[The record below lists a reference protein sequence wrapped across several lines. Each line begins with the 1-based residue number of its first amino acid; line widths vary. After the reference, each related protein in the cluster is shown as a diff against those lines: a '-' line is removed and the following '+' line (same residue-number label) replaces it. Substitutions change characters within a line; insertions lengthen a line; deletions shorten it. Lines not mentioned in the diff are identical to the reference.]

1 MAFFF
6 SVHHVCPLVTCDSI
20 SCEGRR
26 VQRRK
31 SLQKRMKSLNLS
43 LKEITTKVCMSERL
57 CSTLRKKVHDIET
70 QLPALLEAKMLA
82 LSETISVQLRSSRR
96 R

>member
-1 MAFFF
+1 
-6 SVHHVCPLVTCDSI
+6 
-20 SCEGRR
+20 
-26 VQRRK
+26 
-31 SLQKRMKSLNLS
+31 MKSLNLS

-82 LSETISVQLRSSRR
+82 LSGLAGMTLKPYSEWS
-96 R
+96 